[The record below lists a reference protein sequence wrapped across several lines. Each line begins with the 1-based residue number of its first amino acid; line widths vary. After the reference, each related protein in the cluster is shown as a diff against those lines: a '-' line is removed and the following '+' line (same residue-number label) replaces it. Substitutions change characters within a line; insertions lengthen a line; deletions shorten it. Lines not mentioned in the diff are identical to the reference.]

1 MHRVFALNVW
11 GAFVWSYATGDVVM
25 SSPSLGT
32 DGRVYVGSRDN
43 RFYALTTTGTLA
55 WSYATGKPIES
66 SPAIGSGG
74 GIYFGSDDNRLYALG
89 PAGALSWSYVTDLP
103 CQSSPAI
110 TGDGRLVVGSDDCV
124 IYCIEAAFT
133 PAPTRTPT
141 STGTPTRTPTSVPT
155 ATPPI
160 DLTAQKVEFS
170 TTDRIEVW
178 ADVRPLPVPCYPF
191 VRIGMADGTT
201 QYYVAGVGFTTDPTP
216 YLGFEAGTTT
226 LVDPIL
232 GYAVLAESFSGIPA
246 GAYVLEGGAVDAVRT
261 TSAENLVYFGGID
274 REPLTVR

>member
-1 MHRVFALNVW
+1 MELCDRPPVPVVARHHGGRPAGGRFRRLRDLLHR
-11 GAFVWSYATGDVVM
+11 
-25 SSPSLGT
+25 
-32 DGRVYVGSRDN
+32 GRVH
-43 RFYALTTTGTLA
+43 
-55 WSYATGKPIES
+55 P
-66 SPAIGSGG
+66 
-74 GIYFGSDDNRLYALG
+74 
-89 PAGALSWSYVTDLP
+89 GADADADVH
-103 CQSSPAI
+103 
-110 TGDGRLVVGSDDCV
+110 GDADADAHVGSDGDPADRPDGAEGGV
-124 IYCIEAAFT
+124 LDDGPDRGVGGRAA
-133 PAPTRTPT
+133 A
-141 STGTPTRTPTSVPT
+141 
-155 ATPPI
+155 
-160 DLTAQKVEFS
+160 
-170 TTDRIEVW
+170 
-178 ADVRPLPVPCYPF
+178 PVPCYPF